1 MGEPVQNAQV
11 VATNSFGG
19 EDVGA
24 FRADQLVG
32 GADEEGERSLAKL
45 CVVRGGHEEVLS

>member
-1 MGEPVQNAQV
+1 MGEPAQQPEV
-11 VATNSFGG
+11 VATDSLGG